1 MSNEKYTAIMVCET
15 HWDRAWYSPYQEFR
29 IRLVRLIDRLIDLLQ
44 RDPEFSSFMLD
55 GQMIPIEDYLE
66 IRPEQQPVLREL
78 VKSGKLFVGPW
89 YVLADEY
96 LVSPESLI
104 RNLMLGLKMAESL
117 GGTTGTIMK
126 EGYVPDAFGHIAQLP
141 QILKGFGINSAVFW
155 RGVGDEGEELGTEF
169 WWRAPDGSQVL
180 TIFMIDGYHNAANL
194 GFPMRWGDPSAMEFD
209 MDMAINQL
217 KEAITTLT
225 PYVHTP
231 FLLLMNGID
240 HSEAQ
245 PEVPQI
251 IQRANEVLEDVEIIH
266 GNLPDYIQ
274 RVRAAAPELP
284 VFEGEFNRGRYA
296 LILQGVY
303 SARMYLK
310 QANEQVTT
318 LLERY
323 TEPIAV
329 WASLLGGPYP
339 RDFLWTAWRWL
350 LKNHPHD
357 DICGCS
363 ADQIHRE
370 NMYRFAQAEQIG
382 TILARDGLRQITH
395 HIDRSAQPG
404 LPVVVFN
411 PLAWERSETIDA
423 VLPFDLDDPTAESFS
438 LLNSRG
444 EPVPDLQVLGREELF
459 HLEVLK
465 GSHKQGVRVAFPV
478 RDIPPCGYRVYY
490 AVPAQAAASS
500 TGELQVLPQGMENLF
515 LRVEI
520 NGDGTLNVWDKE
532 TGKAFQHLHY
542 LEDTED
548 AGDEYDYSP
557 CPESQTLT
565 SRGGQAEVELVHA
578 GPAQVTYRIS
588 ITLNLPASLSEDRRR
603 RSQEV
608 VECPFTSLVTLRR
621 GSRHIEVVSEVDNQ
635 ARDHRLRVCF
645 LTEIQTAHS
654 YADSHF
660 DVIQREIDLPARNR
674 WAQPPVPTRHQRY
687 FVDLSDG
694 TYGLAILNRGLPEY
708 EIVSEK
714 GPRKVMA
721 LTLLRCVGWLSRAD
735 LITRPEDAGPS
746 HKTPEAQ
753 CLGRHTFEYAIL
765 PHSGDWEQ
773 VYQEAY
779 NYSAPLRLVRGDE
792 HEGYDPTEWGLR
804 ELKGPLHMKAI
815 PRTGEL
821 PGELSFLSIQP
832 AALVLSAVKQSER
845 SEGLI
850 VRFYNITA
858 DPVTAT
864 IKLFRPLAEAYRVN
878 LNEERIESLQI
889 EPDGGVSLP
898 VKGKEVV
905 TLELRCL

>member
-1 MSNEKYTAIMVCET
+1 MKNKRYTAIMVSET
-15 HWDRAWYSPYQEFR
+15 HWDRAWYSPFQEFR
-29 IRLVRLIDRLIDLLQ
+29 VRLVRLIDRLIDLLQ
-44 RDPEFSSFMLD
+44 RDPEFKSFMLD

-66 IRPEQQPVLREL
+66 IRPEKEAVLKEL

-104 RNLMLGLKMAESL
+104 RNLMSGIKMAESL
-117 GGTTGTIMK
+117 GGTMK

-180 TIFMIDGYHNAANL
+180 TIFMVDGYHNAANL

-209 MDMAINQL
+209 MDMAMNQI
-217 KEAITTLT
+217 KRAIETLT
-225 PYVHTP
+225 PYAHTP

-245 PEVPQI
+245 PETPQI
-251 IQRANEVLEDVEIIH
+251 IQRANEVLKDVEIIH
-266 GNLPDYIQ
+266 GNLPDYVK

-296 LILQGVY
+296 IILQGVY
-303 SARMYLK
+303 SARMYIK
-310 QANEQVTT
+310 QANERVTN

-323 TEPIAV
+323 AEPIAA
-329 WASLLGGPYP
+329 WASLLGEPYP
-339 RDFLWTAWRWL
+339 GAFIRTAWRWL

-363 ADQIHRE
+363 ADQVHRE

-382 TILARDGLRQITH
+382 TTLVRDGLRQITH
-395 HIDRSAQPG
+395 HIDRTAQPG

-411 PLAWERSETIDA
+411 PLAWERSEAIEA
-423 VLPFDLDDPTAESFS
+423 VLPFDHHDPTAENFS
-438 LLNSRG
+438 LVNSGG

-465 GSHKQGVRVAFPV
+465 GSLRQGVRVAFPV
-478 RDIPPCGYRVYY
+478 QDIPPCGYRVYY
-490 AVPAQAAASS
+490 AVPAKATASS
-500 TGELQVLPQGMENLF
+500 TEELQVLPRGMENRF

-520 NGDGTLNVWDKE
+520 NDDGTLNVWDKE
-532 TGKAFQHLHY
+532 SSQAFERLHY

-588 ITLNLPASLSEDRRR
+588 VTLNLPVSLSEDRRR
-603 RSQEV
+603 RSQET

-621 GSRHIEVVSEVDNQ
+621 GSRRIEVVSEVDNR
-635 ARDHRLRVCF
+635 AREHRLRVCF
-645 LTEIQTAHS
+645 PTDIQTAHS
-654 YADSHF
+654 YADGHF
-660 DVIQREIDLPARNR
+660 DVIQREIDLPAKDN
-674 WAQPPVPTRHQRY
+674 WVQQPVPTRHQRY

-714 GPRKVMA
+714 EPRKVTA
-721 LTLLRCVGWLSRAD
+721 LTLLRCVGWLSRDDFIA
-735 LITRPEDAGPS
+735 RPGHAGPS
-746 HKTPEAQ
+746 HESPEAQ

-779 NYSAPLRLVRGDE
+779 NYSAPLRLIRGDE
-792 HEGYDPTEWGLR
+792 HEGYDPREWGL
-804 ELKGPLHMKAI
+804 EALTDPLHMKDI

-845 SEGLI
+845 SDGLI

-858 DPVTAT
+858 EPVTAKV
-864 IKLFRPLAEAYRVN
+864 KLFRPVAEAFRVN
-878 LNEERIESLQI
+878 LNEERVEPLQVK
-889 EPDGGVSLP
+889 PDGAVSLP

-905 TLELRCL
+905 TLELRGS